1 MTAKA
6 LNQPIREV
14 YCPHCHLATRAS
26 SERCLHCGRTMLAG
40 LSDETCVPK
49 AAGGRAQFRAVEEN
63 GRFAGQRDFLMAAR
77 PRGSDSC
84 LSA

>member
-26 SERCLHCGRTMLAG
+26 SERCLHCGQTVQQDYRTRLV
-40 LSDETCVPK
+40 SPK
-49 AAGGRAQFRAVEEN
+49 ARVVGRSLDQLKRME
-63 GRFAGQRDFLMAAR
+63 
-77 PRGSDSC
+77 GSPG
-84 LSA
+84 SAIF